1 MPLTDTAI
9 RNAKAKEK
17 PYKLSDEKGLYLLAN
32 KAGKYF
38 RFDYRYAGKRKTLAL
53 GVYPD
58 VKLIDAREKRDEA
71 RKLLQNDVD
80 PAQYRKETKAM
91 QKEHVANNFEAVAR
105 EWFTKN
111 NHIWTEGH
119 SKTIIRRLELNI
131 FPWLGTRPVAS
142 ITAPELLAVLRRI
155 ESRGAL
161 ETAHRVKQI
170 CGQVF
175 RYAIAT
181 GRAGRDPSADLR
193 GALPPRKPKR
203 MSTITDPKQISGLLR
218 AIDGYEGHLITR
230 CALRLAPLVFVRPGE
245 LRQAE
250 WREIKFEQA
259 EWKIPAEKMKMGSP
273 HIVPLATQAVE
284 LLKEIEPLTGRG
296 RYVFPSLRTTE
307 RPMSNNTVLAA
318 LRRLGYAKEEMSG
331 HGFRAMASTVLHE
344 QGWASDVIERQLSH
358 TERNSIK
365 AAYNHAQHLPER
377 RKMMQAWADY
387 LDTLKNGGKV
397 VPIFKTAEGE

>member
-1 MPLTDTAI
+1 MPLTDTVI
-9 RNAKAKEK
+9 RNAKSKER
-17 PYKLSDEKGLYLLAN
+17 PYKIFDEKGLYLLVN
-32 KAGKYF
+32 KVGKYF

-58 VKLIDAREKRDEA
+58 VKLAKAREKRDEA
-71 RKLLQNDVD
+71 RKLLQNGVD

-91 QKEHVANNFEAVAR
+91 RKQQAANSFEAVAR
-105 EWFTKN
+105 EWFTKY

-119 SKTIIRRLELNI
+119 SKTIISRLELNI
-131 FPWLGTRPVAS
+131 FPWLGTQPVAS
-142 ITAPELLAVLRRI
+142 ITAPELLTALRRI
-155 ESRGAL
+155 ERRGAL

-181 GRAGRDPSADLR
+181 GRAERDPSADLR
-193 GALPPRKPKR
+193 GALPPTKPKR
-203 MSTITDPKQISGLLR
+203 MSTITDPKQIGELLR
-218 AIDGYEGHLITR
+218 AIDGYEGHLITI

-250 WREIKFEQA
+250 WQEIDFERA
-259 EWKIPAEKMKMGSP
+259 EWKIPANKMKTRSP
-273 HIVPLATQAVE
+273 HIVPLSTQAVE
-284 LLKEIEPLTGRG
+284 ILREIGPLTNRG
-296 RYVFPSLRTTE
+296 RYVFPSLRTSE
-307 RPMSNNTVLAA
+307 RPMSNNTILAA

-331 HGFRAMASTVLHE
+331 HGFRAMASTILHE
-344 QGWASDVIERQLSH
+344 QGWPSDIIERQLAH
-358 TERNSIK
+358 AERNSIK

-387 LDTLKNGGKV
+387 LENLK
-397 VPIFKTAEGE
+397 AE

>member
-1 MPLTDTAI
+1 MPLTDTTI
-9 RNAKAKEK
+9 HNAKPKKK
-17 PYKLSDEKGLYLLAN
+17 PYKLSDQKNLYLLV
-32 KAGKYF
+32 KTAGKYF
-38 RFDYRYAGKRKTLAL
+38 RFDYRFAGKRKTLAL

-58 VKLIDAREKRDEA
+58 VKLADAREMHDEA
-71 RKLLQNDVD
+71 RKMLKNGVD
-80 PAQYRKETKAM
+80 PAQYRKELKAM
-91 QKEHVANNFEAVAR
+91 KKEKAANSFEALAR

-111 NHIWTEGH
+111 RHVWTEGH

-131 FPWLGTRPVAS
+131 FPWLGTRPIAS
-142 ITAPELLAVLRRI
+142 ITAPELLSALRRI

-181 GRAGRDPSADLR
+181 GRAERDPSVDLR
-193 GALPPRKPKR
+193 GALPPTKTRH
-203 MSTITDPKQISGLLR
+203 MATITDPKRIGGLLR

-250 WREIKFEQA
+250 WQEINFEQA
-259 EWKIPAEKMKMGSP
+259 EWKIPAEKMKMRFP
-273 HIVPLATQAVE
+273 HIVPLAPQAVE
-284 LLKEIEPLTGRG
+284 LLKEIEPLTGRD
-296 RYVFPSLRTTE
+296 RYVFPSLRTAE

-331 HGFRAMASTVLHE
+331 HGFRAMASTVLNE
-344 QGWASDVIERQLSH
+344 QGWPSDIIERQLAH
-358 TERNSIK
+358 AERNSIK
-365 AAYNHAQHLPER
+365 AAYNYAQHLPER

-387 LDTLKNGGKV
+387 LDSLKK
-397 VPIFKTAEGE
+397 ISK